1 MRKATRT
8 RSALAAAIA
17 GLAAWSGAGA
27 QIQMLPVQ
35 GNVHL
40 LATKGTNV
48 AVQVGSD
55 GIVVVDTSTSEQ
67 AADLLAAIRK
77 LSDKTI
83 RYVINTHAHADHIGG
98 NRVISQAGMSFGEDE
113 PLPFAAIYAHENVL
127 NTVSAPTGKKPAL
140 HSDFWPTD
148 TYFEYS
154 MELHFNGEPIEM
166 LYQPDAHTNGDSIV
180 VFRGSDVVVAGDV
193 FLTTGYPIIDVD
205 NGGTINGT
213 IAALNKIIDIAIPRE
228 NQEDGTLIVPGQ
240 GRICDEYDVVVYR
253 DMLTII
259 RDRVQDLKK
268 KGMTLEQVQ
277 RERPSRDYDVLFT
290 PGPGRATPEQL
301 IAAIYTTLPA
311 ESANAE

>member
-1 MRKATRT
+1 MRKTTRT

-148 TYFEYS
+148 TYFTES
-154 MELHFNGEPIEM
+154 MELHFNGEPIE
-166 LYQPDAHTNGDSIV
+166 LLHQPAAHTDGDSIV
-180 VFRGSDVVVAGDV
+180 FFRRSDVIVAGDV
-193 FLTTGYPIIDVD
+193 FLTTGYPVIDVEA
-205 NGGTINGT
+205 GGTIDGV
-213 IAALNKIIDIAIPRE
+213 IAALNRIIDIAIPRE
-228 NQEDGTLIVPGQ
+228 NQEDGTLIVPGE

-253 DMLTII
+253 DMVTII
-259 RDRVQDLKK
+259 RDRVLDLVK
-268 KGMTLEQVQ
+268 KGYTLEQVLAA
-277 RERPSRDYDVLFT
+277 RPSRDYDTLFE
-290 PGPGRATPEQL
+290 PGAGRATPEQFVT
-301 IAAIYTTLPA
+301 AIYRTLPR
-311 ESANAE
+311 